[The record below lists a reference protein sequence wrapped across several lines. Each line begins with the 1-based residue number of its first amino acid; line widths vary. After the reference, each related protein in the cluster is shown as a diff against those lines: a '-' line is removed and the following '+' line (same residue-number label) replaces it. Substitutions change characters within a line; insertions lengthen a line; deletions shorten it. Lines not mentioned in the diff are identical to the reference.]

1 MPHATS
7 LSSPLG
13 IIGAGAWGR
22 ALAAQAGRAGQALR
36 VWTRHQSADLAPC
49 GLVLVALPVAHAGD
63 AVVRLGLERHRLL
76 FACKG
81 IDAGGRFPAEH
92 FACAGVLSGPNF
104 AHEIAAGLPAASVVA
119 AADPVLREDAVA
131 RLATRSFRLYPS
143 DDLIGAMAGGA
154 AKNVIA
160 IAAGACVG
168 AGLGENAR
176 AALVTRGVAEIG
188 RFVVAS
194 GGRAETV
201 AGLSGMGDLILTCT
215 GNASRNFSFGLA
227 LGRGAGVREALAAS
241 AGVVEGAGTAVALV
255 RRARGIGVEMPIAE
269 AVAAVVAGT
278 ATLRDA
284 MEGLL
289 ARPVRRE

>member
-1 MPHATS
+1 MPPDPSCST
-7 LSSPLG
+7 PLG
-13 IIGAGAWGR
+13 IIGGGAWGR
-22 ALAAQAGRAGQALR
+22 ALAVHAQRAGQDVR
-36 VWTRHQSADLAPC
+36 VWTRSAQTDLAPC
-49 GLVLVALPVAHAGD
+49 GLVLVALPVAHAR
-63 AVVRLGLERHRLL
+63 AVVLRLGLAGHRLL

-81 IDAGGRFPAEH
+81 IAPDGCFPAEG
-92 FACAGVLSGPNF
+92 FARAGVLSGPNF

-119 AADPVLREDAVA
+119 TPNEALRAEAVA
-131 RLATRSFRLYPS
+131 RLATRDFRLYPS

-160 IAAGACVG
+160 IAAGACIG

-188 RFVVAS
+188 RFAVAS

-215 GNASRNFSFGLA
+215 GAASRNYSFGLA
-227 LGRGAGVREALAAS
+227 LGRGMPVADALAAAS
-241 AGVVEGAGTAVALV
+241 GVVEGAPTAAALV
-255 RRARGIGVEMPIAE
+255 RRARAVGVEMPICE
-269 AVAAVVAGT
+269 AVAAVVGGT

-284 MEGLL
+284 MDRLL
-289 ARPVRRE
+289 ARPVRAE